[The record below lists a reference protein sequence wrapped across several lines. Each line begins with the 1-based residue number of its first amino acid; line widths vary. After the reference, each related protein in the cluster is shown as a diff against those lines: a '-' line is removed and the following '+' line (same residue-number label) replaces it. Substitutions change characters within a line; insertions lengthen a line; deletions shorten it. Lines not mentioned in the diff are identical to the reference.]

1 MYASEFQLDNT
12 AKKGGAPRLT
22 EWAQLSILKGIK
34 PAERRRFMS
43 AFFLT
48 GAVQTGKST
57 AIRRFLCANSA
68 LSAGGFL
75 TVSVPTA
82 TGFDV
87 FLVPPVWTAADLT
100 PDALAGRRGGVYE
113 QHPENF
119 DGRGCAL
126 LAEKK
131 GDILLMDEL
140 GRMELEAHAFRAAV
154 LAAIRSGTPVL
165 GVIKPEHNAFLDEVR
180 AQSGVELFTL
190 TRENREEAP
199 AAIAAWYARA
209 ARGMA

>member
-1 MYASEFQLDNT
+1 
-12 AKKGGAPRLT
+12 
-22 EWAQLSILKGIK
+22 
-34 PAERRRFMS
+34 MS

-68 LSAGGFL
+68 ISAGGFL
-75 TVSVPTA
+75 TVSIPTD

-87 FLVPPVWTAADLT
+87 FIVPPVWTPDDLT
-100 PDALAGRRGGVYE
+100 PDALVGRRGGVYE
-113 QHPENF
+113 KHPENF

-126 LAEKK
+126 LAK
-131 GDILLMDEL
+131 GECGILLMDEL
-140 GRMELEAHAFRAAV
+140 GRMELDAHAFRAAV
-154 LAAIRSGTPVL
+154 LAAIHSGTPVL

-180 AQSGVELFTL
+180 AQKGVELFSL
-190 TRENREEAP
+190 TIENREEAP

-209 ARGMA
+209 AAENRA